1 MLASTVQDPEALT
14 LLLNQPYGWI
24 LVLLFLGVAALP
36 SIVSL
41 IGSKSDRTYA
51 NVIEREHREIKEL
64 LGQII
69 AILS

>member
-1 MLASTVQDPEALT
+1 MLASTTQDPEVLT

-24 LVLLFLGVAALP
+24 FVLLFLGVAALP

-51 NVIEREHREIKEL
+51 NVIEREHREIRKL

-69 AILS
+69 TILS